1 VSEPQL
7 CVAEGG
13 TLEHIL
19 DETFPTWGDGLSRE
33 AYARFNAAQMKT
45 RWGADHLRRL
55 ALVKDGRLLCTAKRY
70 EFDGWLDGRRVRVLG
85 IGAVFTPPK
94 LRRHGFARAMIERML
109 AAARED
115 GIELALLFSEIG
127 PRYYERIGFQP
138 VRIPDALLT
147 VHVKPGA
154 PAMLVRSAEERDYPE
169 MAAMHAVRAE
179 RYAFALDRS
188 VDYVGYAV
196 AKKRLAAGLGPAG
209 RRVVQFFAAEEGG
222 RAVAYLMMTVSG
234 GGSRGNG
241 GAGRRAGAAPE
252 YWTIEDCGDRDP
264 SGARLG
270 AMLQVLLARAP
281 GERPPTIVGWLPGDF
296 RPPQVSAVTEV
307 ASSSVMMMRWTGT
320 PIDPLQLDPARL
332 LYWRG
337 VAF

>member
-7 CVAEGG
+7 CVAEGE

-19 DETFPTWGDGLSRE
+19 DETFPTWGDGLSRD
-33 AYARFNAAQMKT
+33 AYARFNAGQMKT
-45 RWGADHLRRL
+45 RWGATRLQRL
-55 ALVKDGRLLCTAKRY
+55 ALVEDGRLLCTAKRY
-70 EFDGWLDGRRVRVLG
+70 ELAGWLERRRVRLLG
-85 IGAVFTPPK
+85 IGAVFTPAA
-94 LRRHGFARAMIERML
+94 LRRRGLAREMIDRML

-127 PRYYERIGFQP
+127 TRYYERIGFQP
-138 VRIPDALLT
+138 VRVPDALLT
-147 VHVKPGA
+147 IDTKPGA

-169 MAAMHAVRAE
+169 IAAMHAARAE

-196 AKKRLAAGLGPAG
+196 AKKRLAAGLGPSG

-222 RAVAYLMMTVSG
+222 RAVAYLMMTVSSRA
-234 GGSRGNG
+234 SRGNG
-241 GAGRRAGAAPE
+241 GIGRRPASPPE

-264 SGARLG
+264 TGARLG

-281 GERPPTIVGWLPGDF
+281 GERPPTIVSWLPGDF
-296 RPPQVSAVTEV
+296 RPPQVGAVAEV
-307 ASSSVMMMRWTGT
+307 ASSSIMMMRWTGRQ
-320 PIDPLQLDPARL
+320 IDPLPLDPARL

-337 VAF
+337 DAF